1 MPSIRFANVLL
12 ETKPRALS
20 YPTMYYHTDQLI
32 TPSGENG
39 EWTING
45 AGTVDFTTYFNAL
58 SVLKLQKYTRATG
71 FALHIDVKSA
81 GRGHAHADLRR
92 ASVDESGDCQ
102 RQFPDCRRR
111 Q

>member
-32 TPSGENG
+32 VPGQSAGD
-39 EWTING
+39 WRICG

-58 SVLKLQKYTRATG
+58 SVLKLFKYTRCLLYTSPSPRDG
-71 FALHIDVKSA
+71 
-81 GRGHAHADLRR
+81 
-92 ASVDESGDCQ
+92 
-102 RQFPDCRRR
+102 
-111 Q
+111 

>member
-81 GRGHAHADLRR
+81 G
-92 ASVDESGDCQ
+92 
-102 RQFPDCRRR
+102 
-111 Q
+111 

>member
-58 SVLKLQKYTRATG
+58 SVPAR
-71 FALHIDVKSA
+71 S
-81 GRGHAHADLRR
+81 RSRR
-92 ASVDESGDCQ
+92 PAPSV
-102 RQFPDCRRR
+102 CR
-111 Q
+111 